1 MEEWITALTPLLAA
15 FAGWAAARLKSG
27 AKREKAV
34 EQGVKSLLR
43 GQIIDLGLHYLEKQS
58 IPPYGLDNLINYYT
72 AYRDLGDGDGSV
84 AGLVEKCRALP
95 IRPGGAQAAQ
105 SEAAA
110 DGKQDEK
117 EEAAWHKAL
126 KTARSPAM
134 R

>member
-1 MEEWITALTPLLAA
+1 MLRKIPHIRHILGFLRLAA
-15 FAGWAAARLKSG
+15 LFRDVKFGRAWRPADEEDEGEDFA
-27 AKREKAV
+27 E
-34 EQGVKSLLR
+34 E
-43 GQIIDLGLHYLEKQS
+43 
-58 IPPYGLDNLINYYT
+58 
-72 AYRDLGDGDGSV
+72 
-84 AGLVEKCRALP
+84 
-95 IRPGGAQAAQ
+95 AQAAQ